1 MGILDRLL
9 PKKEKRTGADTH
21 YIDVS
26 ESGTA
31 EMINKKLDCPRC
43 GRRIADKTPRHG
55 VALCPCG
62 TLLKVRDFE
71 IE

>member
-1 MGILDRLL
+1 MGFFDRFF
-9 PKKEKRTGADTH
+9 KKNSRTETNTA
-21 YIDVS
+21 YINASDS
-26 ESGTA
+26 A
-31 EMINKKLDCPRC
+31 PEMINKTLDCPRC

-55 VALCPCG
+55 VAVCPCG